1 MKFKRGTEP
10 LCYSW
15 AQKQQRL
22 LCGQQRR
29 PRPVMTQIPAIP
41 TLPQIPNLGEVGT
54 VGEGGPQEGLVMP
67 LSVTDRV
74 TQVQNNMYENYLQK
88 STQKLQ
94 DEIHHTMKMY
104 SVEKQQLLKQL
115 ASLRHNMSEL
125 KISDTGVSPRF
136 SDNGKSPRYS
146 VNSAIPKHI
155 GREQH
160 RLPPII
166 KTGLISAVHPNCVKS
181 ISEEAR
187 DRDEIV
193 NQRLQRSDT
202 DLTFLSDEFCGE
214 SKHNDNGD
222 VEGEFKLF
230 PERKVPKITKTSKD
244 IPVFKLP
251 QIKEEAPRPLWYSG
265 NNSQTVK
272 QRAHS
277 PLTALPQIHEMRQI
291 SENNF
296 DIPAVKDPLR
306 CEISIPTKSVT
317 KKVHFAGSNSVR
329 NSDSLDQT
337 NSHLPQLSKKK
348 FQMHKPSRKTK
359 KHFQQLPNVQESS
372 SSQSDST
379 EAPQCQAPQG
389 TEEWKS
395 LYANI
400 HDPEERTKT
409 LGDILYA
416 VRVKM
421 RENEQNLMFG
431 HKPVEDKTDN
441 TLCDYLLV
449 HKDDQDGIRKTRKIL
464 HHHKRGHIPSHTAE
478 RLHRRS
484 NAVQLQNYLKKLS
497 RQRRMIEH
505 MEGEEY
511 RLTHI
516 VGHRQLQEAAH
527 KSVQ

>member
-1 MKFKRGTEP
+1 
-10 LCYSW
+10 
-15 AQKQQRL
+15 
-22 LCGQQRR
+22 
-29 PRPVMTQIPAIP
+29 MTQIPAIP
-41 TLPQIPNLGEVGT
+41 TLPQIPNLGEMGT
-54 VGEGGPQEGLVMP
+54 VGEGGPQEGIVMP

-125 KISDTGVSPRF
+125 KISDTGVNQRF
-136 SDNGKSPRYS
+136 SDTEKSPRHC
-146 VNSAIPKHI
+146 VNGAIPKHI
-155 GREQH
+155 GHEQH

-166 KTGLISAVHPNCVKS
+166 KNGLIGPLYPKGDKS
-181 ISEEAR
+181 NEEEQ
-187 DRDEIV
+187 DTDEMV
-193 NQRLQRSDT
+193 NQGLQKSDT
-202 DLTFLSDEFCGE
+202 ELTFLSDELSGE
-214 SKHNDNGD
+214 TKLNDNSD
-222 VEGEFKLF
+222 VEGGFKLF
-230 PERKVPKITKTSKD
+230 PERKIQKRTKTSKD
-244 IPVFKLP
+244 IPIFKLP
-251 QIKEEAPRPLWYSG
+251 QIKEEPPRPLWYSG

-272 QRAHS
+272 QRALS
-277 PLTALPQIHEMRQI
+277 PLTALPQINEMRQI

-296 DIPAVKDPLR
+296 DIPTVKDPSR
-306 CEISIPTKSVT
+306 CEIAIPTKSVT
-317 KKVHFAGSNSVR
+317 KKVHFAGSNSIR
-329 NSDSLDQT
+329 SPDSLDHT
-337 NSHLPQLSKKK
+337 NGHLPQLSKKK
-348 FQMHKPSRKTK
+348 FQMHKPSKKTK
-359 KHFQQLPNVQESS
+359 RLSQQMANVQESS
-372 SSQSDST
+372 LAQSESS
-379 EAPQCQAPQG
+379 EAAPLQAPKG

-395 LYANI
+395 LYVNI

-416 VRVKM
+416 VRVRM
-421 RENEQNLMFG
+421 RENEQNLMYG
-431 HKPVEDKTDN
+431 HKPAEDKTDN

-449 HKDDQDGIRKTRKIL
+449 HKDDQDGMRKTRKIL
-464 HHHKRGHIPSHTAE
+464 HHHKRGHIPSHTAQ

-527 KSVQ
+527 KSGQ